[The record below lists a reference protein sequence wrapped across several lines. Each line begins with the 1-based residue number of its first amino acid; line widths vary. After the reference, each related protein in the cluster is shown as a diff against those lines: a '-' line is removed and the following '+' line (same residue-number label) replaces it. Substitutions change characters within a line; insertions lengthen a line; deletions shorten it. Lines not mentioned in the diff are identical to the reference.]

1 MASKPKSSNFGF
13 WSSRTVEPKRQYKFL
28 VTIPNF
34 APFLVTKC
42 GRPSLK
48 IGETSHK
55 FLNHTFYYPGTVEWN
70 SISMTFVDPGD
81 GQSPESDVTHLLYNK
96 ILESGYRSP
105 SNYPGNIERNT
116 VGKGLATE
124 AFNEI
129 KIQTLRTT
137 LPKDANGIG
146 NLNNLT
152 DIAETWSLK
161 NAWVTDCKWGDLDYS
176 GDALLQLDVT
186 FRYDFAQLHYGDNAT
201 ARSEN

>member
-1 MASKPKSSNFGF
+1 MVDRLKTQNFGF
-13 WSSRTVEPKRQYKFL
+13 WSSNTVEPKRQYKFL

-48 IGETSHK
+48 IGETPHK

-70 SISMTFVDPGD
+70 SLAMTFVDPGD
-81 GQSPESDVTHLLYNK
+81 GLGGESDVTHLLYNK

-105 SNYPGNIERNT
+105 SNYASIEKNT
-116 VGKGLATE
+116 VGKGLATY

-129 KIQTLRTT
+129 KIQTLKTK
-137 LPKDANGIG
+137 LGSAGGGSGPS

-152 DIAETWSLK
+152 DIAETWTLK
-161 NAWVTDCKWGDLDYS
+161 NAWATDVKWGDLDYS

-186 FRYDFAQLHYGDNAT
+186 FRYDFAQLHAGGNAT
-201 ARSEN
+201 SVPE

>member
-1 MASKPKSSNFGF
+1 MH
-13 WSSRTVEPKRQYKFL
+13 L
-28 VTIPNF
+28 
-34 APFLVTKC
+34 
-42 GRPSLK
+42 
-48 IGETSHK
+48 
-55 FLNHTFYYPGTVEWN
+55 
-70 SISMTFVDPGD
+70 VDPGD
-81 GQSPESDVTHLLYNK
+81 GQGPESDVTHLLYNK

-105 SNYPGNIERNT
+105 TNYGATEKNT

-129 KIQTLRTT
+129 KIQTLRTKT
-137 LPKDANGIG
+137 LGS

-186 FRYDFAQLHYGDNAT
+186 FRYDFAQLHAGGNAT
-201 ARSEN
+201 SVPE